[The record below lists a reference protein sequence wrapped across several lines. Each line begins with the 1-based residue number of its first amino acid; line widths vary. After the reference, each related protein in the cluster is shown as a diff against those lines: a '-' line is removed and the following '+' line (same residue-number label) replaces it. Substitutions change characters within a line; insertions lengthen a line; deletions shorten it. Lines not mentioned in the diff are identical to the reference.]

1 MKLAEQFKSVQ
12 IIFFALLIGQILFLF
27 ISVFLVQSGNVKPN
41 YDLFLMLFIVDLMI
55 IAPSIVIGPM
65 IYRSFIERANSK
77 KLVEEKFILYRQGVI
92 IKLALVEAPT
102 IFSIVSY
109 LLTGSVI
116 FLILA
121 VGVLILFFFHK
132 PTLEKFAED
141 FNIRLSELE

>member
-1 MKLAEQFKSVQ
+1 MKLAELIKSAQ
-12 IIFFALLIGQILFLF
+12 IIFWTLLFGQILFLF

-41 YDLFLMLFIVDLMI
+41 EDLFLILFIVNLMI
-55 IAPSIVIGPM
+55 ITPAIVLGPM
-65 IYRSFIERANSK
+65 IHRRFIERANSK
-77 KLVEEKFILYRQGVI
+77 KLVEEKFILYRQGAI

-102 IFSIVSY
+102 IFSIVGY

-121 VGVLILFFFHK
+121 IGVLILFFFHK

-141 FNIRLSELE
+141 FNIPLSELE

>member
-1 MKLAEQFKSVQ
+1 MQLAEQFKSVQ

-41 YDLFLMLFIVDLMI
+41 YDLFLILFIVDLMI
-55 IAPSIVIGPM
+55 ITPAIVIGPM

-77 KLVEEKFILYRQGVI
+77 KLLEEKFILYRQGVI

-132 PTLEKFAED
+132 PTLEKFSED
-141 FNIRLSELE
+141 FNIPLSELE

>member
-1 MKLAEQFKSVQ
+1 MQLAEQFKSVQ

-41 YDLFLMLFIVDLMI
+41 YDLFLILFIVDLMI
-55 IAPSIVIGPM
+55 ITPAIVTGPM
-65 IYRSFIERANSK
+65 IYRSFIEHTNSK
-77 KLVEEKFILYRQGVI
+77 KLLEEKFILYRQVVI

-121 VGVLILFFFHK
+121 VGVLISFFFHK
-132 PTLEKFAED
+132 PTLEKFSED
-141 FNIRLSELE
+141 FNIPLSELE